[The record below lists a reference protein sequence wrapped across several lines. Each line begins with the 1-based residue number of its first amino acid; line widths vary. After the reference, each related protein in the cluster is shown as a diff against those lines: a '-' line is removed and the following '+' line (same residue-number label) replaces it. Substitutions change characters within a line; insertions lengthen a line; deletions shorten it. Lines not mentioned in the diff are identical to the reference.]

1 MGVSASNNTSSY
13 HDSNKKSIF
22 SKPST
27 SMEPLTDPTTV
38 HVTSRTCLDRIN
50 SKSSYYSEHKEKMKR
65 RLVSQ
70 LSGML

>member
-27 SMEPLTDPTTV
+27 SMEQLTDPTTV
-38 HVTSRTCLDRIN
+38 HVTSSRRLDRIN
-50 SKSSYYSEHKEKMKR
+50 SKSSYYSEHKGKMKR
-65 RLVSQ
+65 RPVSR
-70 LSGML
+70 LSGIL